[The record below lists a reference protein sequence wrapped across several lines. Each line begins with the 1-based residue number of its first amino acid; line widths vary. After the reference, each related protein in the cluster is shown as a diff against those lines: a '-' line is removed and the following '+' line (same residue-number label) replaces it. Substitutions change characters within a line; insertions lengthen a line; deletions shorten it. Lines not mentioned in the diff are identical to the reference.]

1 MKRICEKCGATQ
13 NVVDGK
19 TTPITGIIR
28 TRDVCNKCFNEIKK
42 DNQDLMDRR
51 KSIPNSLVTL
61 KDKEEMEKTRIKLGR
76 KI

>member
-1 MKRICEKCGATQ
+1 MKRICEKCGATK
-13 NVVDGK
+13 NLVNGK

-28 TRDVCNKCFNEIKK
+28 TKDVCNKCFNEIKR
-42 DNQDLMDRR
+42 DNQDLMDRG

-61 KDKEEMEKTRIKLGR
+61 KDLEEVEKTRIKLGR